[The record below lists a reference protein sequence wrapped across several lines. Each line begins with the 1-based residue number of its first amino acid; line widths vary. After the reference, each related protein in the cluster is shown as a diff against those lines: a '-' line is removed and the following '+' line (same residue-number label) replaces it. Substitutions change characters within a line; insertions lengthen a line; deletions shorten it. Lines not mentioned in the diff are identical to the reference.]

1 MATSSRESRRR
12 KIVERGAD
20 RLAFIQGRI
29 STLPANSQDDSTSG
43 PSQPPVSLAQDPPP
57 TVSHQATVSA
67 CAEEEAAFPDLPKQD
82 SLADVGLT
90 NAHEGGVGGEV
101 ESHVGE
107 TGVEGSTVS
116 ALNFS
121 REVEQLP
128 ASIPD
133 QSPAIST
140 SETIESS
147 ELQRRQ
153 YNRFTPKLIISA
165 ISLSERIRLFC
176 SITVAI
182 LVVFSH
188 LRLPLLGSWIIKSII
203 SFGALYLVLLT
214 NLTIVIAQLLFH
226 DHGAI
231 ERPVNGET
239 KSAATDEYGWAKQLS
254 MTLELGHV
262 MQKVLDAAFMD
273 CGVYAI
279 IIVCGLSFA

>member
-1 MATSSRESRRR
+1 MVTSSRESRRR

-29 STLPANSQDDSTSG
+29 STLPANSQDESTSG
-43 PSQPPVSLAQDPPP
+43 TSQPPVSLAQDPPP
-57 TVSHQATVSA
+57 TVYHQATVSA
-67 CAEEEAAFPDLPKQD
+67 CAEEEAAFPDLPTQD

-90 NAHEGGVGGEV
+90 NAYEGGVDGEV

-121 REVEQLP
+121 REVEQFL
-128 ASIPD
+128 ASTSD

-140 SETIESS
+140 SRTIESS
-147 ELQRRQ
+147 EPQTRK
-153 YNRFTPKLIISA
+153 YNHFTPKLIISA
-165 ISLSERIRLFC
+165 ITLSERMRLFC

-182 LVVFSH
+182 LVVFSR
-188 LRLPLLGSWIIKSII
+188 LGLPLLGSGIIKSII
-203 SFGALYLVLLT
+203 NFGALYLVLLT
-214 NLTIVIAQLLFH
+214 NLTIVIARLLFC

-239 KSAATDEYGWAKQLS
+239 KSAPTDEYGWAKQLS
-254 MTLELGHV
+254 KTLDLGLV

-273 CGVYAI
+273 CGVYTI